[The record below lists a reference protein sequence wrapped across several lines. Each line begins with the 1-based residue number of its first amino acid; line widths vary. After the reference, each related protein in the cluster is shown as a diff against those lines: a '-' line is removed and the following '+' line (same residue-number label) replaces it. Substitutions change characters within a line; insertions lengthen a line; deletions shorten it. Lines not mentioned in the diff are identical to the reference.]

1 MFWNVEADVICDAPH
16 GAQNYA
22 VGVNG
27 MKQQKTTSHE
37 PYGIWESHNQ
47 TVDPRSLYQAQLTDR
62 LGMNV
67 LHGIVLPQ
75 QRSGR
80 IWEDLIQWNGNGLF
94 LDPILTW
101 YDEEAIPIANTK
113 ISIGAYI
120 RNLNILEEGFSGLW
134 TETSNQAVIED
145 NSSLHTSVSFSSSGS
160 FKLRLSITSESGFT
174 THSDL
179 VIEVAEPV

>member
-1 MFWNVEADVICDAPH
+1 MFWNVDADVICDAPH

-22 VGVNG
+22 IGVNG
-27 MKQQKTTSHE
+27 RKKQKPTSHE

-62 LGMNV
+62 MGVNA

-80 IWEDLIQWNGNGLF
+80 IWNDLVRWNGNGLF

-101 YDEEAIPIANTK
+101 HDEEAIPIAKTK

-120 RNLNILEEGFSGLW
+120 RDLSILEEGFSSLW

-145 NSSLHTSVSFSSSGS
+145 NLSLHTSVSFPSSGS
-160 FKLRLSITSESGFT
+160 FKLRLSITSGSGFT

-179 VIEVAEPV
+179 VIEVAEPG